1 MKKSF
6 IMIAAVSLGLLT
18 ACDPIKD
25 EATLDVTHIAQDQLL
40 ANATFKQ
47 FAAVTDDDG
56 NITGYKESADG
67 NYIEFNIPGVT
78 GLNIFTL
85 NSDGSEKNLQNAT
98 TGTFTYSGGGMFI
111 LMPRR
116 GSDPNQTVYFRYIN
130 QDGES
135 VTASKDFN
143 VAVPSDI
150 AYELKLLCSNDYG
163 EKVWTWDTS
172 VNEDGAV
179 WGNMGYLPGDGPSV
193 GTAGNGKWWGVTST
207 EDFADQLKH
216 SEGGVA
222 HGDGDLN
229 AYMVFNED
237 GTVTSYAA
245 DGTEI
250 RKGTFKVEGYT
261 GEYIEVG
268 GNPWKLGDLVTDA
281 ILWPWVI
288 NTDGTVPSKTK
299 WTNSTGGHGYEIV
312 YLTPDKLTL
321 VYPGGNSAT
330 GETNGS
336 WAEATYWHFKS
347 SSDLLG
353 MAAGYDKGKDWT
365 WDDSVNEDGA
375 VWGNMGYL
383 PGDGASVGTAGNG
396 KWWGVTSEE
405 DFQSQ
410 LQHTSDGAY
419 HGDGSFDAYMT
430 IGTDGL
436 ITSYG
441 ADGSVIRKG
450 TYEFKSVA
458 GSDWKIADLKT
469 DAILWPWIINTNGK
483 MPSEVNWGTNA
494 YEVVYL
500 TNDKMTLVY
509 PGGNAET
516 GEANGSWA
524 EATYW
529 HFKAK

>member
-172 VNEDGAV
+172 VSGTA
-179 WGNMGYLPGDGPSV
+179 WGNMGYLPGTGASV
-193 GTAGNGKWWGVTST
+193 GTTGNGQWWGVATE
-207 EDFADQLKH
+207 EDFLTQLQH
-216 SEGGVA
+216 TNDGA
-222 HGDGDLN
+222 YHGDGIG
-229 AYMVFNED
+229 AQMIFNED
-237 GTVTSYAA
+237 GTVRCLDA
-245 DGTEI
+245 DGAEI
-250 RKGTFKVEGYT
+250 RKGTFKVNNFDNSDPEA
-261 GEYIEVG
+261 
-268 GNPWKLGDLVTDA
+268 WKVGDLVTDA
-281 ILWPWVI
+281 ILWPWII
-288 NTDGTVPSKTK
+288 NTGGKLPSEVNWGPKA
-299 WTNSTGGHGYEIV
+299 YEIV

-336 WAEATYWHFKS
+336 WGEATYWHFKS

-365 WDDSVNEDGA
+365 WDDSVSGT

-383 PGDGASVGTAGNG
+383 PGDGASVGQSGNG
-396 KWWGVTSEE
+396 QWWGVTSEE
-405 DFQSQ
+405 DFQGQ

-509 PGGNAET
+509 PGGNADE
-516 GEANGSWA
+516 GKANGSWG

>member
-116 GSDPNQTVYFRYIN
+116 GSEPTQTVYFRYIN

-207 EDFADQLKH
+207 EDFAEQLQH

-288 NTDGTVPSKTK
+288 NTDATVPSKTK

-365 WDDSVNEDGA
+365 WDDSVSGT

-383 PGDGASVGTAGNG
+383 PGDGASVGQSGNG
-396 KWWGVTSEE
+396 QWWGVTSEE
-405 DFQSQ
+405 DFQGQ

-450 TYEFKSVA
+450 TYELKSVA

-509 PGGNAET
+509 PGGNADE
-516 GEANGSWA
+516 GKVNGSWG